1 MNETSKP
8 VSTAR
13 TFWHLLRFQPWSY
26 LLVLSTKLCF
36 ITLLPQ
42 ATALLMSQF
51 FDRLNGQDMVTWSVQ
66 TIVWLLVGIGLART
80 VTVVV
85 DIVGNRVFRHPLGAL
100 LRKNVLTYLFAQPAA
115 QVLSVS
121 PGEAISH
128 LRDDPTTI
136 ANFLY
141 ETTFLVSQLLFAL
154 IAFGVMVSINP
165 WIAALVFGPLVAVVL
180 VANRMRKRIERLSR
194 ASRTTTDA
202 ITECIGEV
210 FGGVEAVQVA
220 TAEPEV
226 IERFR
231 RLNADRRAAMLQSRL
246 LHGLLETFFRN
257 TPALGTGLIMLVAV
271 QAMQTGSFTV
281 GDFVLFVFY
290 LGSLNETVFVIGLTA
305 TEYRHATVAL
315 QRLTALT
322 KAAPPAALVEHGP
335 IYQRGAEFV
344 VTHPKKVATDRLEL
358 LTVESL
364 SYCYP
369 SSDRGIQNI
378 SLQLQRGTV
387 TVITGEVGAGKTT
400 LLKVLLGL
408 LPRTAGM
415 ICWNG
420 TPVPDPETYF
430 VPPRVA
436 YVAQTPS
443 LFSDS
448 VLDNILLGLP
458 QAEVD
463 LSQAIHT
470 AVLEPDLAQLPDG
483 LATRIGPRGVKLSG
497 GQRQRVA
504 AARMLVR
511 TPELLVFDD
520 LSSALDVE
528 TEALL
533 WERLLAQRGERT
545 ILAVSHRPL
554 ALRNADQVIEL
565 SKQPVL

>member
-1 MNETSKP
+1 MNGTIKP

-13 TFWHLLRFQPWSY
+13 TFWHLLCFQPWSY

-42 ATALLMSQF
+42 ATALLMRQF
-51 FDRLNGQDMVTWSVQ
+51 FDRLNGQGAMTWSVQ

-85 DIVGNRVFRHPLGAL
+85 DIVGNRVFRHPLGVL
-100 LRKNVLTYLFAQPAA
+100 LRKNVLAYLFAQPAA
-115 QVLSVS
+115 QALIVS

-154 IAFGVMVSINP
+154 IALSVMVSINP
-165 WIAALVFGPLVAVVL
+165 WIAALVFGPLVVVIL

-194 ASRTTTDA
+194 LSRTTTDA
-202 ITECIGEV
+202 IIECIGEI
-210 FGGVEAVQVA
+210 FGGIEAVQVA

-257 TPALGTGLIMLVAV
+257 IPALGTGLIMLVAV
-271 QAMQTGSFTV
+271 QAMRTGSFTI
-281 GDFVLFVFY
+281 GDFVLFAFY

-315 QRLTALT
+315 QRLIALT

-335 IYQRGAEFV
+335 IYQRGAAFV
-344 VTHPKKVATDRLEL
+344 VTHPQKVAADRLEV
-358 LTVESL
+358 LTVEGL
-364 SYCYP
+364 SYGYP
-369 SSDRGIQNI
+369 GSGRGIQNV

-400 LLKVLLGL
+400 LLKILLGL
-408 LPRTAGM
+408 LPRGGGT
-415 ICWNG
+415 IHWNG
-420 TPVPDPETYF
+420 LAVTDPATFF

-436 YVAQTPS
+436 YVAQIPS

-458 QAEVD
+458 EAQVD
-463 LSQAIHT
+463 LQQAVHA
-470 AVLEPDLAQLPDG
+470 AVLEPDLAQLSDG
-483 LATRIGPRGVKLSG
+483 LATCIGPRGKTIRWPTAAG
-497 GQRQRVA
+497 GCGDVSAQPRIVA
-504 AARMLVR
+504 L
-511 TPELLVFDD
+511 
-520 LSSALDVE
+520 
-528 TEALL
+528 
-533 WERLLAQRGERT
+533 
-545 ILAVSHRPL
+545 
-554 ALRNADQVIEL
+554 
-565 SKQPVL
+565 